1 MWQFDKSF
9 QANQSQICP
18 PGWPFRTKDS
28 ESLEYDRGWKGIKF
42 NAPRGRARVIE
53 WKWQN
58 EEITGARNQ
67 FVIHVTSKFN
77 PWEEQ
82 DGFPWWNGWI
92 GKEFCTVGRGYIVL
106 QLFLLI
112 FFRILKWTD
121 LNNIDINSVLTAMYL
136 PYKTNFLHFTHQKNI
151 STYLSVKSNVHINV
165 TSLGTIWSP

>member
-92 GKEFCTVGRGYIVL
+92 GKEFCTVGRGYFEL
-106 QLFLLI
+106 QLI
-112 FFRILKWTD
+112 RIQNLTD
-121 LNNIDINSVLTAMYL
+121 LEYIDIDSVLTAMYL
-136 PYKTNFLHFTHQKNI
+136 PYKRDNLHFPHQNKNV
-151 STYLSVKSNVHINV
+151 STYLRVDSNVHWNV
-165 TSLGTIWSP
+165 TSLGSIWSP